1 MLCAIENATVA
12 LVAQHILFA
21 SVPNERMYLHCIVRI
36 PNGPLCNVP
45 CEKGKFF
52 QRVILHNFSIFHFL
66 LQLRKISAM
75 TLGTVVRRHRID
87 YLPSDAGTLDSL
99 VSYDVFQSTSVCG
112 D

>member
-1 MLCAIENATVA
+1 MDPCATSHVKRE
-12 LVAQHILFA
+12 
-21 SVPNERMYLHCIVRI
+21 S
-36 PNGPLCNVP
+36 
-45 CEKGKFF
+45 FF